1 MEFAGFAPQSD
12 RRWTLIVG
20 AFVTLSALD
29 LTLTMRLT
37 ELGAIELNPFMAGFL
52 DAGWLWAASFKAVIT
67 VGVATGLWF
76 GRAHRLVRQTA
87 IGFVAVFAVLV
98 SYQVANLALA

>member
-29 LTLTMRLT
+29 LALTMRLT
-37 ELGAIELNPFMAGFL
+37 ELGAMELNPLMAGFL
-52 DAGWLWAASFKAVIT
+52 DAGWLWAASFKAAIT
-67 VGVATGLWF
+67 LGVAAGLWF
-76 GRAHRLVRQTA
+76 GRGHRLVRQTA
-87 IGFVAVFAVLV
+87 VGFVAVFTTLV
-98 SYQVANLALA
+98 GYQVANLWMA